1 MFRKMRRYR
10 QQICQEDCL
19 KILRE
24 EGRGVL
30 AMIGEDGYP
39 YAIPLDFLYN
49 EGNGRI
55 YFHCAMQ
62 GFKLDLLR
70 FNDKVCF
77 SVMDKGFKREGDWSW
92 NVRSL
97 VIFGRVRE
105 ISDPMMIEGQV
116 RALGMKYYPTREGVE
131 LEMKKSLSRVCLLE
145 LTIDHMTGK
154 LVNES

>member
-62 GFKLDLLR
+62 GFK
-70 FNDKVCF
+70 
-77 SVMDKGFKREGDWSW
+77 REGDWSW

-105 ISDPMMIEGQV
+105 ISDSMMIEEQV